1 MQYKIMLLLLLQTGF
16 ALSENLIDIEKIIP
30 EIVLDIRYATTNNVT
45 QCQIY
50 TQPKC
55 YLLSH
60 VAEALKLVNDE
71 LKQYGYKL
79 KIFDGYRPLSAQW
92 KLWNNFPNP
101 DYVSDPSVE
110 FGRHTRGTTV
120 DITLI
125 NLDGSEVEMPTEFD
139 SCEQEAG
146 SDYPHLPENIIERR
160 ELLKSIMRKH
170 GFTTIKSEWWHFD
183 FQNWNTYPP
192 LDLSFEELS

>member
-1 MQYKIMLLLLLQTGF
+1 
-16 ALSENLIDIEKIIP
+16 
-30 EIVLDIRYATTNNVT
+30 
-45 QCQIY
+45 
-50 TQPKC
+50 
-55 YLLSH
+55 
-60 VAEALKLVNDE
+60 
-71 LKQYGYKL
+71 
-79 KIFDGYRPLSAQW
+79 
-92 KLWNNFPNP
+92 
-101 DYVSDPSVE
+101 
-110 FGRHTRGTTV
+110 
-120 DITLI
+120 
-125 NLDGSEVEMPTEFD
+125 MPTEFD